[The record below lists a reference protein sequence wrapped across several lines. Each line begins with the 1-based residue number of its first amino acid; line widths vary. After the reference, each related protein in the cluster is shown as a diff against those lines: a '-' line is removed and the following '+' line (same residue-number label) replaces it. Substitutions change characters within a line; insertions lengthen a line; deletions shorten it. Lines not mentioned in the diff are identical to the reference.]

1 VSRYERNAPCP
12 CGSGLKFKRCCIG
25 REDALER
32 RADALEVLA
41 GLGSFFPLMRPC
53 GGELE
58 TWLAE
63 HATPAAGE
71 ETLDKGISRLTDD
84 DRRAIIDAYA
94 FRYSDVWRGLVD
106 DVGGSE
112 TAERIAIAGAVAAA
126 LMESR
131 APSAQSLVWVAG
143 EYETAEAQAFAH
155 DPTSLWSIAETT
167 LLDEALAAIDDGLDD
182 DAYEVLWEATL
193 EAVAREFWS
202 DAHAR
207 RLDVLV
213 QRLRASMPMLKPE
226 RAVQVLGDACVAF
239 DEDEDV
245 RRRVGALLLWDSLA
259 ALDRLPQTAAA

>member
-1 VSRYERNAPCP
+1 VGRYERNASCP
-12 CGSGLKFKRCCIG
+12 CGSGLKFKRCCVG

-63 HATPAAGE
+63 HATPSADEA
-71 ETLDKGISRLTDD
+71 TLDDGISHLTDN
-84 DRRAIIDAYA
+84 DRRAIIDAHA
-94 FRYSDVWRGLVD
+94 LRYPDVWRGLVD

-126 LMESR
+126 LSESR
-131 APSAQSLVWVAG
+131 APSAQGLVWVAA
-143 EYETAEAQAFAH
+143 EHEPAEALAFAL
-155 DPTSLWSIAETT
+155 DPMNLWSIAETT
-167 LLDEALAAIDDGLDD
+167 LLDEALSAIDDTLDD
-182 DAYEVLWEATL
+182 DRYEVLCEAAL
-193 EAVAREFWS
+193 ERVAWAFWS

-213 QRLRASMPMLKPE
+213 QRLRASLPTLKPE
-226 RAVQVLGDACVAF
+226 RAAQVLGEACVAF
-239 DEDEDV
+239 DEDEAV

-259 ALDRLPQTAAA
+259 VLERISRAAAA

>member
-1 VSRYERNAPCP
+1 MSRYERNAPCP

-63 HATPAAGE
+63 HATPAADE
-71 ETLDKGISRLTDD
+71 ETLDNGISRLTDD
-84 DRRAIIDAYA
+84 DRRAIIDAHALPYP
-94 FRYSDVWRGLVD
+94 DVWRGLVG

-112 TAERIAIAGAVAAA
+112 TAERVAIAGAVAAA
-126 LMESR
+126 LSESR
-131 APSAQSLVWVAG
+131 APSAQYLVWVAG
-143 EYETAEAQAFAH
+143 ESEAAEALAFAL
-155 DPTSLWSIAETT
+155 DPTNLWSIAETT

-182 DAYEVLWEATL
+182 DPYEILCEAAL
-193 EAVAREFWS
+193 EHAAREFWS

-207 RLDVLV
+207 RLDLLV
-213 QRLRASMPMLKPE
+213 QRLRASLPTLKPD
-226 RAVQVLGDACVAF
+226 RSVQVLGDACVAF

-245 RRRVGALLLWDSLA
+245 CRRVGTLLLWDSLA
-259 ALDRLPQTAAA
+259 VLERISQAAAA